1 MIIFRVAQGI
11 AWTSQTTVSDLTIH
25 GIPGRL
31 KHRSITGIRFQTVS
45 DEHPGTSEPRNQLPL
60 DELHDVLDAE
70 SNSDGVFYVS
80 PIRQIPLKKLDLTQT
95 DIL

>member
-25 GIPGRL
+25 GMPGRFE
-31 KHRSITGIRFQTVS
+31 HHSIIRFQAVS
-45 DEHPGTSEPRNQLPL
+45 GEHPVTSQPRNQPPL

-70 SNSDGVFYVS
+70 SNSHGIF
-80 PIRQIPLKKLDLTQT
+80 
-95 DIL
+95 